1 MRVSA
6 LVSLIGLASAQG
18 IIRGFNSGG
27 IGPNGKKSQQDFEA
41 EFNKIKDLPGTSGFT
56 SIRLFTTIQA
66 DTANLPTSAI
76 PAAIAT
82 KTSLLLGLWASAG
95 QDAFNQELTAL
106 KRALDQYGQ
115 EFIDLIIG
123 ISVGS
128 EDLYR
133 VTPTGIANKAG
144 VGSSPDELVKYIQQ
158 TRDKLDG
165 HDDLKTKIGH
175 VDTWTAW
182 VNETNFPVTAA
193 VNWVGMDG
201 YPYYETVKDN
211 TIENADGLFF
221 DSYNATVGVSRGKPV
236 WVTETGWPVA
246 GPDSG
251 KAKANVE
258 SAKKYWDAVACRR
271 LGNINTWWFT
281 LDDAK
286 KDPNEISFSVI
297 KPNLGAPIFDLSC
310 SK

>member
-1 MRVSA
+1 MRVSVLA
-6 LVSLIGLASAQG
+6 SLIGLASAQG

-41 EFNKIKDLPGTSGFT
+41 EFNKIKNLPGTSGFT

-66 DTANLPTSAI
+66 DTANDPTAAI

-106 KRALDQYGQ
+106 KRALDQYGMCLTASPRICMEYQ
-115 EFIDLIIG
+115 LQLYTDNRKGQAFIDLIIG

-165 HDDLKTKIGH
+165 HDDLKNKIGH

-193 VNWVGMDG
+193 VNWIGMDG
-201 YPYYETVKDN
+201 KS
-211 TIENADGLFF
+211 
-221 DSYNATVGVSRGKPV
+221 DS
-236 WVTETGWPVA
+236 
-246 GPDSG
+246 
-251 KAKANVE
+251 
-258 SAKKYWDAVACRR
+258 
-271 LGNINTWWFT
+271 
-281 LDDAK
+281 
-286 KDPNEISFSVI
+286 
-297 KPNLGAPIFDLSC
+297 
-310 SK
+310 